1 MYFSYICLNTVNC
14 AVSKHFASTVKQT
27 FTAFHYER
35 LVNPFQKLNYPWFN
49 ISKAI
54 NHNLMKTCTLEA
66 IARVCQSAY
75 IIIIMILNPANS
87 WD

>member
-1 MYFSYICLNTVNC
+1 M
-14 AVSKHFASTVKQT
+14 SKHYKLCCIKTFCIDSKKQT

-35 LVNPFQKLNYPWFN
+35 LVDPFQKLKYPWFN

-54 NHNLMKTCTLEA
+54 SHNLIKTCTLEA

-75 IIIIMILNPANS
+75 IITIMILNPANS